1 MWFFKNQIFSQN
13 TYKIKEYNSWI
24 EAYNFHL
31 KYFMEN
37 ILKKLSSK
45 YSINSCEKTSTLYL
59 LRVFTIIV
67 LSCMVTNIKYTILN
81 NILKFSKQ
89 LSRIRLKW

>member
-1 MWFFKNQIFSQN
+1 
-13 TYKIKEYNSWI
+13 
-24 EAYNFHL
+24 
-31 KYFMEN
+31 MEN

-45 YSINSCEKTSTLYL
+45 YSINSYEKTSTLYL

-81 NILKFSKQ
+81 NILKFSEQ
-89 LSRIRLKW
+89 LSGIRLK